1 MPAMRVI
8 RCDCG
13 FEASGHADDE
23 LVTQAQD
30 HARDAHGMDLPAEL
44 VLTLAR
50 APRPDKTQ
58 PPDPDRN
65 RT

>member
-1 MPAMRVI
+1 MRMI

-23 LVTQAQD
+23 LVTQAQH
-30 HARDAHGMDLPAEL
+30 HARDAHGMDLPADL

-50 APRPDKTQ
+50 VPRPDTTQ
-58 PPDPDRN
+58 LRDALDSH
-65 RT
+65 TGA